1 MARISLAPR
10 EPVGDQEAMLNA
22 IEQTMGYL
30 PNNLLIMAHWPELL
44 SAFSGL
50 GGTILHTGVIEAELK
65 QLMAMVAS
73 TAHGCEYCQ
82 AHTSH
87 AAHQHG
93 ASRDKVA
100 AVFEFE
106 SSTLFTDRE
115 RAALRLAWH
124 GALQPNQVSDSD
136 FEALRRYFNDKEI
149 VEWVSVISLFGFLN
163 RWSDTMASELEALPK
178 EFAGSLELSAHRMLK

>member
-1 MARISLAPR
+1 MARIPLALR
-10 EPVGDQEAMLNA
+10 EDARDQEAMLTA

-50 GGTILHTGVIEAELK
+50 AGTILHTGVIEAELK

-93 ASRDKVA
+93 ASHDKVA

-106 SSTLFTDRE
+106 SAPLFIDRE

-124 GALQPNQVSDSD
+124 GALQPNQVSDAD
-136 FEALRRYFNDKEI
+136 FEELRRHFNDKEI
-149 VEWVSVISLFGFLN
+149 VELVAVISLFGFLN
-163 RWSDTMASELEALPK
+163 RWSDTMGSELEALPK
-178 EFAGSLELSAHRMLK
+178 EFADTLELSAHHMSK

>member
-1 MARISLAPR
+1 MARIPIALR
-10 EPVGDQEAMLNA
+10 EPAGDQEAMLTA

-106 SSTLFTDRE
+106 SSALFTDRE

-124 GALQPNQVSDSD
+124 GALQPNQVSDAD
-136 FEALRRYFNDKEI
+136 FEALRRHFNDKEI
-149 VEWVSVISLFGFLN
+149 VELVAVISLFGFLN
-163 RWSDTMASELEALPK
+163 RWSDTMGSELEALPK
-178 EFAGSLELSAHRMLK
+178 EFADTLELSAHRMLK

>member
-1 MARISLAPR
+1 MARIPLALR
-10 EPVGDQEAMLNA
+10 EDAGDQEAMLNA

-87 AAHQHG
+87 AAHQQG
-93 ASRDKVA
+93 ASQDKVT

-106 SSTLFTDRE
+106 SSPLFTDRE

-149 VEWVSVISLFGFLN
+149 VELVSVISLFGFLN

-178 EFAGSLELSAHRMLK
+178 EFAGTLELSAHRMLK

>member
-1 MARISLAPR
+1 MARIPLALR
-10 EPVGDQEAMLNA
+10 EPVGDQEAMLSA

-50 GGTILHTGVIEAELK
+50 GATILHTGFVDAELK
-65 QLMAMVAS
+65 QLVAMVAS

-87 AAHQHG
+87 AAHQQG
-93 ASRDKVA
+93 ASHEKVA

-124 GALQPNQVSDSD
+124 GALQPNQVSDAD
-136 FEALRRYFNDKEI
+136 FEELRCHFNDKEI
-149 VEWVSVISLFGFLN
+149 VELVSVISLFGFLN
-163 RWSDTMASELEALPK
+163 RWSDTMGSELEALPR
-178 EFAGSLELSAHRMLK
+178 EFADTLELSARIIQQ

>member
-50 GGTILHTGVIEAELK
+50 GGTILQTGVIEAELK

-136 FEALRRYFNDKEI
+136 FEALRRYFNDTEI
-149 VEWVSVISLFGFLN
+149 VELVSVISLFGFLN
-163 RWSDTMASELEALPK
+163 RWSDTMGSELEALPK

>member
-1 MARISLAPR
+1 MARIPLVLR
-10 EPVGDQEAMLNA
+10 EPIGDQEAMLTA

-50 GGTILHTGVIEAELK
+50 GGTILHTGVIGAELK

-124 GALQPNQVSDSD
+124 GALQPNQVSDAD
-136 FEALRRYFNDKEI
+136 FEALRRRADHARSEARSGACNMDI
-149 VEWVSVISLFGFLN
+149 VAAVAVL
-163 RWSDTMASELEALPK
+163 
-178 EFAGSLELSAHRMLK
+178 AHRLVQRFTPPTGRRGSST

>member
-1 MARISLAPR
+1 MARIPLALR
-10 EPVGDQEAMLNA
+10 EDAGDQEAMLNA

-87 AAHQHG
+87 AAHQYG

-136 FEALRRYFNDKEI
+136 FEALRRHFNDKEI
-149 VEWVSVISLFGFLN
+149 VELVAVISLFGFLN

>member
-1 MARISLAPR
+1 MARVPLALR
-10 EPVGDQEAMLNA
+10 EAVGDQEAILTA
-22 IEQTMGYL
+22 IGQTMGYL

-50 GGTILHTGVIEAELK
+50 GGTILHTGVVEAELK
-65 QLMAMVAS
+65 QLVAMVAS
-73 TAHGCEYCQ
+73 TAHGCDYCQ

-93 ASRDKVA
+93 ASHDKVA

-106 SSTLFTDRE
+106 NSMLFTERE

-124 GALQPNQVSDSD
+124 GALQPNQVSDAD
-136 FEALRRYFNDKEI
+136 FEALRRHFNDKEI
-149 VEWVSVISLFGFLN
+149 VELVSVIALFGFLN
-163 RWSDTMASELEALPK
+163 RWSDTMGTELEALPK
-178 EFAGSLELSAHRMLK
+178 AFADTLELSAHRMTK

>member
-1 MARISLAPR
+1 MARIPLALR
-10 EPVGDQEAMLNA
+10 EPVGDQEAMLTA

-65 QLMAMVAS
+65 QLVAMVAS
-73 TAHGCEYCQ
+73 TAHGSEYCQ

-93 ASRDKVA
+93 ASHDKVA

-124 GALQPNQVSDSD
+124 GALQPNQVSDGD
-136 FEALRRYFNDKEI
+136 FEALRRHFNDKEI
-149 VEWVSVISLFGFLN
+149 VELVSVISLFGFLN
-163 RWSDTMASELEALPK
+163 RWSDTLGSELEALPK
-178 EFAGSLELSAHRMLK
+178 EFADTLELSAHRMSK

>member
-1 MARISLAPR
+1 MARIPLALR
-10 EPVGDQEAMLNA
+10 EPIGDQEAMLTA

-44 SAFSGL
+44 SAFSEL
-50 GGTILHTGVIEAELK
+50 GGTILQTGVIDAELK
-65 QLMAMVAS
+65 QLVAMVAS

-87 AAHQHG
+87 AAYQHG
-93 ASRDKVA
+93 ASHDKVA
-100 AVFEFE
+100 AVFKFE

-124 GALQPNQVSDSD
+124 GALQPNQVSDAD
-136 FEALRRYFNDKEI
+136 FEELRRHFNDKEI
-149 VEWVSVISLFGFLN
+149 VELVAVISLFGFLN
-163 RWSDTMASELEALPK
+163 RWSDTMGSELEALPK
-178 EFAGSLELSAHRMLK
+178 EFADTLELSAHCMSK

>member
-136 FEALRRYFNDKEI
+136 FEALRRHFNDKEI
-149 VEWVSVISLFGFLN
+149 VELVAVISLFGFLK
-163 RWSDTMASELEALPK
+163 RWSDTMGSELEALPK
-178 EFAGSLELSAHRMLK
+178 EFADTLELSAHHMLK

>member
-1 MARISLAPR
+1 MARIPLALR
-10 EPVGDQEAMLNA
+10 EPIGDQEAVLTA

-44 SAFSGL
+44 SAFSEL
-50 GGTILHTGVIEAELK
+50 GGTILQTGVIDAELK
-65 QLMAMVAS
+65 QLVAMVAS

-87 AAHQHG
+87 AAYQHG
-93 ASRDKVA
+93 ASHDKVA
-100 AVFEFE
+100 AVFKFE

-124 GALQPNQVSDSD
+124 GALQPNQVSDAD
-136 FEALRRYFNDKEI
+136 FEALRRHFNDKEI
-149 VEWVSVISLFGFLN
+149 VELVSVISLFGFLN
-163 RWSDTMASELEALPK
+163 RWSDTMGSELEALPK
-178 EFAGSLELSAHRMLK
+178 EFADTLELSAHRMSK

>member
-100 AVFEFE
+100 AVFEVE

-149 VEWVSVISLFGFLN
+149 VELVSVISLFGFLN

-178 EFAGSLELSAHRMLK
+178 EFAGTLELSAHRMLK

>member
-1 MARISLAPR
+1 MARIPLALR
-10 EPVGDQEAMLNA
+10 EPIGDQEAMLTA

-65 QLMAMVAS
+65 QLVAMVAS

-87 AAHQHG
+87 AAHQNG
-93 ASRDKVA
+93 ASHDKVA

-106 SSTLFTDRE
+106 SSPLFTDRE
-115 RAALRLAWH
+115 RAALRLALH
-124 GALQPNQVSDSD
+124 GALQPNQVSDAE
-136 FEALRRYFNDKEI
+136 FEALGLHFNYREI
-149 VEWVSVISLFGFLN
+149 VELVSVISLFGFLN
-163 RWSDTMASELEALPK
+163 RWSDTMGSELEALPK
-178 EFAGSLELSAHRMLK
+178 EFADTLELSAHRMLK

>member
-1 MARISLAPR
+1 MARISLALR

-44 SAFSGL
+44 RAFSGL

-93 ASRDKVA
+93 GCRS
-100 AVFEFE
+100 
-106 SSTLFTDRE
+106 
-115 RAALRLAWH
+115 
-124 GALQPNQVSDSD
+124 
-136 FEALRRYFNDKEI
+136 I
-149 VEWVSVISLFGFLN
+149 
-163 RWSDTMASELEALPK
+163 
-178 EFAGSLELSAHRMLK
+178 

>member
-136 FEALRRYFNDKEI
+136 FEALRRHFNDREI
-149 VEWVSVISLFGFLN
+149 VELVAVISLFGFLN

>member
-1 MARISLAPR
+1 MACIPLALR
-10 EPVGDQEAMLNA
+10 EPVGDQEAMLTA

-50 GGTILHTGVIEAELK
+50 AGTILHTGVIEAELK

-93 ASRDKVA
+93 ASHDKVA

-106 SSTLFTDRE
+106 SSPLFIDRE

-124 GALQPNQVSDSD
+124 GALQPNQVSDAD
-136 FEALRRYFNDKEI
+136 FEELRRHFNDKEI
-149 VEWVSVISLFGFLN
+149 VELVSVISLFGFLN
-163 RWSDTMASELEALPK
+163 RWSDTMGSELEALPK
-178 EFAGSLELSAHRMLK
+178 EFADTLELSAHHMSK

>member
-1 MARISLAPR
+1 MARIPLALR
-10 EPVGDQEAMLNA
+10 EDAGDQEAMLTA

-50 GGTILHTGVIEAELK
+50 GGTILHTGVIGAELK

-73 TAHGCEYCQ
+73 TAHGCKYCQ

-93 ASRDKVA
+93 ASHDKVT

-106 SSTLFTDRE
+106 SSPLFTDRE

-124 GALQPNQVSDSD
+124 GALQPNQVSDAD
-136 FEALRRYFNDKEI
+136 FEALRRHFNDKEI
-149 VEWVSVISLFGFLN
+149 VELVSVISLFGFLN
-163 RWSDTMASELEALPK
+163 RWSDTMGSELEATPK
-178 EFAGSLELSAHRMLK
+178 EFADTLELSAHRMSK

>member
-106 SSTLFTDRE
+106 SSALFTDRE

-149 VEWVSVISLFGFLN
+149 VELVSVISLFGFLN

-178 EFAGSLELSAHRMLK
+178 EFAGTLELSAHRMLK

>member
-10 EPVGDQEAMLNA
+10 EHFGDQEAMLNA

-149 VEWVSVISLFGFLN
+149 VELVSVISLFGFLN

>member
-136 FEALRRYFNDKEI
+136 FEALRRHFNDREI
-149 VEWVSVISLFGFLN
+149 VELVAVISLFGFLN
-163 RWSDTMASELEALPK
+163 RWSDTMGSELEALPK
-178 EFAGSLELSAHRMLK
+178 EFADTLELSAHHMLK

>member
-1 MARISLAPR
+1 MARIPLALR
-10 EPVGDQEAMLNA
+10 EDAGDQEAMLTA

-50 GGTILHTGVIEAELK
+50 AGTILHTGVIEAELK

-93 ASRDKVA
+93 ATHDKVT
-100 AVFEFE
+100 AVLEFE
-106 SSTLFTDRE
+106 SSPLFTDRE
-115 RAALRLAWH
+115 RAALRLAWR
-124 GALQPNQVSDSD
+124 GALQPNQVSDAD
-136 FEALRRYFNDKEI
+136 FEALRRHFNDKEI
-149 VEWVSVISLFGFLN
+149 VELVSVISLFGFLN
-163 RWSDTMASELEALPK
+163 RWSDTMGSELEALPK
-178 EFAGSLELSAHRMLK
+178 EFADTLELSAHRMLK

>member
-1 MARISLAPR
+1 MARIPLAPR
-10 EPVGDQEAMLNA
+10 EDAGDQEAMLNA

-149 VEWVSVISLFGFLN
+149 VELVSVISLFGFLN

>member
-136 FEALRRYFNDKEI
+136 FEALRRYFNDKEM
-149 VEWVSVISLFGFLN
+149 VELVSVISLFGFLN

>member
-1 MARISLAPR
+1 
-10 EPVGDQEAMLNA
+10 MLNA

-93 ASRDKVA
+93 ASQDKVT

-106 SSTLFTDRE
+106 SSPLFTDRE

-124 GALQPNQVSDSD
+124 GALQPNQVSDAD
-136 FEALRRYFNDKEI
+136 FEALRRHFNDKEI
-149 VEWVSVISLFGFLN
+149 VELVSVISLFGFLN
-163 RWSDTMASELEALPK
+163 RWSDTMGSELEAKPK
-178 EFAGSLELSAHRMLK
+178 EFADTLELSAHRMSK